1 MHPERRQIPTLPSI
15 RLELDGGWSEKI
27 GDKSFPYSTW

>member
-15 RLELDGGWSEKI
+15 RLESDGKGLENI
-27 GDKSFPYSTW
+27 GDKSFL